1 MTLRAAFMGSPEF
14 AVASLHAVARACDL
28 RVVVSQPDRPA
39 GRGRKLVAPAVKEAA
54 TALGVPVL
62 QPLKVRDGTLAAA
75 LREHALDV
83 IVVTA
88 YGRILPREVLE
99 LPRLGCINVHASL
112 LPRWRG
118 AAPIQRAVLAGDRET
133 GVAIMQME
141 EGLDTGP
148 VHRVLVT
155 PIGPLETSGELFDRL
170 APLGGAV
177 LEMFLRELPDV
188 PPPTKQDE
196 RGLVLAPMLAKAE
209 GLTRWTCPSS
219 QVVDHVRGMDP
230 WPGAFSGRREL
241 TLKLFRAAPSA
252 RARLDGARPGQVLA
266 VDREGMH
273 VACGEGVVCVAE
285 LQVVGGKR
293 MPAQAY
299 AAGKPFAPGESLNDP
314 PTDPPVPAE

>member
-14 AVASLHAVARACDL
+14 AVASLQAVARVCDL

-54 TALGVPVL
+54 LALGVPVL
-62 QPLKVRDGTLAAA
+62 QPTKVRDGTLAAE
-75 LREHALDV
+75 LRRHELDV

-88 YGRILPREVLE
+88 YGRILPREILE
-99 LPRLGCINVHASL
+99 LARYGCINVHASL

-155 PIGPLETSGELFDRL
+155 PIGALETSGELFERL
-170 APLGGAV
+170 APLGGQV
-177 LEMFLRELPDV
+177 LEEVLRALPEL
-188 PPPTKQDE
+188 PPPTPQDPA
-196 RGLVLAPMLAKAE
+196 GVTLAPMLSKAE
-209 GLTRWTCPSS
+209 GLTRWTCPAR

-230 WPGAFSGRREL
+230 WPGAFTGRGGQV
-241 TLKLFRAAPSA
+241 LKIFRAAPSSRTRPDDA
-252 RARLDGARPGQVLA
+252 APGQVIA
-266 VDREGMH
+266 VDRAGMH
-273 VACGEGVVCVAE
+273 VVCGEGVVCVGE
-285 LQVVGGKR
+285 LQIVGGKR

-299 AAGKPFAPGESLNDP
+299 AAGKPFAVGERLDDP
-314 PTDPPVPAE
+314 IAVE